1 MLNRLIAWS
10 VNNRLLIWFFTA
22 AAVALGILA
31 VRRTPLEALPDLSDV
46 QVIVQADYSE
56 QAPRIVEDQVTYPI
70 AAEMLKVPGARTVRG
85 YSFFGVSFVYVIFE
99 DGTDLYWARTRVL
112 EYLSG
117 IKGRLPQAVTPALGP
132 DATGLG
138 WVYQY
143 ALEDTTG
150 RRSLAELRSLQDW
163 YLRYALTAV
172 PGVSEVASIGG
183 FEKQYQVDVDPAR
196 LQGYGI
202 SITQVMSAIQNAN
215 ADVGAMVMELSER
228 EYMVRGL
235 GYLKSVSDIENVVV
249 GATAAGTPIRVA
261 ELGRVGVGPAVRRG
275 VADLDGRGD
284 AVGGIV
290 IMRFGENAL
299 TTIER
304 VKARLEAVQAGL
316 PPGVV
321 VRPVYD
327 RSELI
332 ESAIENLRDKLLEES
347 LVVALVCVA
356 FLLHARSALVAI
368 ITLPVGILMA
378 FIAMRWVGVSAD
390 IMSLGGI
397 AIAIGAMIDGAIVMI
412 ENMHKHLERA
422 VEAKERQT
430 GRVSTGGFLDTRILS
445 AGDRWRV
452 VVESAREVGPALFFS
467 LLIIT
472 VSFVPVFALE
482 GQEGRLFKPLAY
494 TKTFAMA
501 ASSLLAVTL
510 VPVAMGV
517 FIRGRLFRERANPL
531 NRGLIRVYRP
541 ALEAVLRHRWG
552 VIGAAVV
559 VVILTWIPWQRIGSE
574 FMPRLDEGTI
584 LYMPTTLPG
593 VSVARARE
601 ILRIQDSL
609 LKTFPEVASVWG
621 KAGRANTATDPAGLD
636 MFETTIM
643 LKPEDDWRPGMT
655 YDRLIAAM
663 DSVVRLPGI
672 TNAWTMPI
680 QGRNDMLATGIR
692 TPVGIKVFGPDL
704 GELERLGKEI
714 EQAVQAVPGTRSA
727 FAERAVSG
735 YYLDIEIDRA
745 AAARHGLNVG
755 DIQAVIATAVGGMT
769 ITQTVEGRER
779 YGVRIRYPQELRD
792 TPERLASV
800 LVATAHGIGSPGG
813 SAAMSGMGSG
823 SAGSASGGDTSP
835 GAAYVPLGQVARI
848 RQVAGPM
855 VVRTED
861 AMPTAWVYVDVAG
874 RDIGSYVAEA
884 QRVVRDRV
892 TLPAGY
898 TVVWSGQ
905 YEYMQRAAARLVL
918 VIPATLLIIF
928 LLLYLNFRNVGE
940 TLIVMLSL
948 PFALVGGIWFIWLL
962 DYNWSVAVAIGFIA
976 LAGVAAE
983 TGVVMLIYLDHA
995 WKERAAAGRRSLHDL
1010 YNAVMEGGAE
1020 RVRPKMM
1027 TVTAITAG
1035 LLPILWGGGAG
1046 ASVMKRIAAPMVGGM
1061 VSSTLLTLLVIPAI
1075 YSLWRQREVEAEG
1088 GDEPSLER
1096 RGQYVP
1102 AGVDVEAAIG
1112 SSATGP

>member
-1 MLNRLIAWS
+1 MLNRIIEWS
-10 VNNRLLIWFFTA
+10 VRNRLLVWLFTI
-22 AAVALGILA
+22 AAVLFGIRA
-31 VRRTPLEALPDLSDV
+31 VRQTPLEALPDLSDV
-46 QVIVQADYSE
+46 QVIVEAEYGE
-56 QAPRIVEDQVTYPI
+56 QAPRIIEDQVTYPI

-99 DGTDLYWARTRVL
+99 DGTDLYWARSRVL
-112 EYLSG
+112 EYLNG
-117 IKGRLPQAVTPALGP
+117 IKGKLPPSVTPALGP

-150 RRSLAELRSLQDW
+150 RLNLAELRSLQDW

-183 FEKQYQVDVDPAR
+183 FEKQYQVDLDPAK

-202 SITQVMSAIQNAN
+202 PITRVMQAIQNAN
-215 ADVGAMVMELSER
+215 ADVGAMVVELAER

-249 GATAAGTPIRVA
+249 GATASGTPVRVA
-261 ELGRVGVGPAVRRG
+261 ELGTVGVGPAVRRG
-275 VADLDGRGD
+275 VAEFDGRGE

-290 IMRFGENAL
+290 VMRFGENAL

-304 VKARLEAVQAGL
+304 IKEKLTQVEAGL

-321 VRPVYD
+321 IRPVYD

-332 ESAIENLRDKLLEES
+332 HHAIETLRDKLLEES
-347 LVVALVCVA
+347 IVVALVCIA

-368 ITLPVGILMA
+368 LTLPVGILMA
-378 FIAMRWVGVSAD
+378 FVAMRWVGVGAD

-397 AIAIGAMIDGAIVMI
+397 AIAIGAMIDAAIVMI

-422 VEAKERQT
+422 VEAKERAS
-430 GRVSTGGFLDTRILS
+430 GVAPSSRSLDTRVLS
-445 AGDRWRV
+445 RAERWRV
-452 VVESAREVGPALFFS
+452 VVEASREVGPALFFS

-472 VSFVPVFALE
+472 VSFIPVFSLG
-482 GQEGRLFKPLAY
+482 GQEGRLFEPLAF

-501 ASSLLAVTL
+501 AASLLSVTL

-517 FIRGRLFRERANPL
+517 FITGRIYRERANPV
-531 NRGLIRVYRP
+531 NRALIRIYRP
-541 ALEAVLRHRWG
+541 VLTSVLRRRWG
-552 VIGAAVV
+552 VIGAALVAL
-559 VVILTWIPWQRIGSE
+559 ILTWVPWARLGSE
-574 FMPRLDEGTI
+574 FMPPLGEGTI
-584 LYMPTTLPG
+584 LYMPTTMPG
-593 VSVARARE
+593 ISIARARE
-601 ILRIQDSL
+601 MLRIQDGI
-609 LKTFPEVASVWG
+609 LKRFPEVQHVWG
-621 KAGRANTATDPAGLD
+621 KAGRAETSTDPAGLD
-636 MFETTIM
+636 MFETTIT
-643 LKPEDDWRPGMT
+643 LKPESEWRPGMT
-655 YDRLIAAM
+655 YDRLVAEM
-663 DSVVRLPGI
+663 DSAVQMPGI

-692 TPVGIKVFGPDL
+692 TPVGIKIFGPDL
-704 GELERLGKEI
+704 AELERLGKEI
-714 EQAVQAVPGTRSA
+714 ERVVQTVPGTRSA

-735 YYLDIEIDRA
+735 YYLDIDIDRA

-755 DIQAVIATAVGGMT
+755 DVQTVIATAVGGMT

-800 LVATAHGIGSPGG
+800 LVPVTHAPAGAGGVGAGPGG
-813 SAAMSGMGSG
+813 MDGMGGSG
-823 SAGSASGGDTSP
+823 STAGSAGGS
-835 GAAYVPLGQVARI
+835 AYVPLGQVASI

-861 AMPTAWVYVDVAG
+861 AIPTAWVYVDVTG
-874 RDIGSYVAEA
+874 RDVGGYVADAQEA
-884 QRVVRDRV
+884 VREQV
-892 TLPAGY
+892 TLPTGY
-898 TVVWSGQ
+898 SLVWSGQ
-905 YEYMQRAAARLVL
+905 YEYMERAAETLRV
-918 VIPATLLIIF
+918 VIPATLVIIF
-928 LLLYLNFRNVGE
+928 LLLYFNFKSVGE

-962 DYNWSVAVAIGFIA
+962 GYNWSVAVAIGFIA

-995 WKERAAAGRRSLHDL
+995 WKARVADGRISLRDL
-1010 YNAVMEGGAE
+1010 YDAVMEGGVE

-1027 TVTAITAG
+1027 TVTAIMAG
-1035 LLPILWGGGAG
+1035 LLPILWGSGAG

-1061 VSSTLLTLLVIPAI
+1061 VSSTVLTLVVIPAI
-1075 YSLWRQREVEAEG
+1075 YSLWKEWELRGRAPVQVPVAGSGEEVLVGA
-1088 GDEPSLER
+1088 D
-1096 RGQYVP
+1096 
-1102 AGVDVEAAIG
+1102 A
-1112 SSATGP
+1112 